1 MYSIFRCYKHP
12 TEEDDMGPV
21 IKESWRGRRQVI
33 GTKILFLPD
42 SINLL
47 QCPSTCCSNTSY
59 TSPKVHFTRV
69 KVTLSDVLCWFWK
82 GWHFCHLISHFRH
95 LVSNFTMHGDRQRL
109 FTTHLG
115 LAHAS
120 WKHESA
126 EIQSIINGVTEIS
139 VFNLV
144 AWLTEMVT
152 IFTIQSASHQTQMS
166 SPGTHWGRALRE
178 R

>member
-115 LAHAS
+115 FS
-120 WKHESA
+120 TCVMETWICRNSKHNQWCHWDFCLQLSCMTHRNGYNFYHPVHTE
-126 EIQSIINGVTEIS
+126 QSIHVP
-139 VFNLV
+139 
-144 AWLTEMVT
+144 A
-152 IFTIQSASHQTQMS
+152 
-166 SPGTHWGRALRE
+166 
-178 R
+178 